1 MTVIIAGGGI
11 AGLSLGLTL
20 HQIGMPFRIFEAVP
34 RMRPL
39 GVGINLQPN
48 AVRELFDLGLDAGLD
63 EIGVRTRDYGFY
75 TKKGLEIWTEPR
87 GTWAGYRWPQYSVQ
101 RGRLQMLLYETLVS
115 RAGSACLV
123 TAQRAVDFENIADG
137 VRLHLEDAS
146 TGKQTSIEGALL
158 VGADG
163 IHSTIRRQMHPD
175 EGEPVW
181 GGAVLWRGTT
191 EARPFLTGA
200 SMVLMGHDTQRLVA
214 YPISR
219 PDPATGLATVNWIA
233 ELTYDPTQGWNKED
247 WNRQAVLSDFLPS
260 FEDWQFNW
268 IDVPTLV
275 RGADAVFEYPM
286 VDRDPIGQ
294 WRQGRVTLMGDA
306 AHPTY
311 PVGSNGASQAIM
323 DARAIGAQ
331 LLAHGPGPAALQ
343 AYEDQVRPQTTK
355 VTLTNRGSGPDAIMQ
370 VVEDRCGGAFER
382 IEDVITREELAA
394 HAERYKAI
402 AGFGIDALN
411 GRADIIPREARR
423 N

>member
-20 HQIGMPFRIFEAVP
+20 HQIGVPFRIFEAVP

-48 AVRELFDLGLDAGLD
+48 AVRELLDLGLEASLD

-87 GTWAGYRWPQYSVQ
+87 GTWAGYRWPQYSVH
-101 RGRLQMLLYETLVS
+101 RGRLQMLLYETLFS
-115 RAGSACLV
+115 RAGPACLV
-123 TAQRAVDFENIADG
+123 TGQRAVGFENTADG

-163 IHSTIRRQMHPD
+163 IHSAIRRQMHPD

-181 GGAVLWRGTT
+181 GGAVLWRGTI

-219 PDPATGLATVNWIA
+219 PDPATGLATINWIA

-260 FEDWQFNW
+260 FEDWQFDW

-286 VDRDPIGQ
+286 VDRDPIGH

-331 LLAHGPGPAALQ
+331 LLAHGPRPAALQ

-411 GRADIIPREARR
+411 ARDDIIPREARR